1 MSSFSNFNAKSF
13 EIIVNFS
20 LIVKLLFWFVFV
32 EISSQVEI
40 GDLSFFEKIFKIIK
54 IGFYSLFYSCYIP
67 FEFIKLELL
76 YKLLC
81 ENCFGEVALVEKFEH
96 LLPFSKSVEIYI
108 SFFGYNVDYIIKNN
122 KSCIF
127 INLED
132 ILFRNKYFGFSEEV
146 VFLVEMRE
154 IEDSFW
160 QYLQT
165 SMDK

>member
-1 MSSFSNFNAKSF
+1 M
-13 EIIVNFS
+13 
-20 LIVKLLFWFVFV
+20 KLLFRLVFM

-40 GDLSFFEKIFKIIK
+40 GDLSFFKRIFKIIQVW
-54 IGFYSLFYSCYIP
+54 FYSLFDSCDIT
-67 FEFIKLELL
+67 FKFIKLELL

-81 ENCFGEVALVEKFEH
+81 KNCFGKIALVEKFEH

-127 INLED
+127 IDLDD
-132 ILFRNKYFGFSEEV
+132 ILFRNKYFCFSEEV

-165 SMDK
+165 SMDEQSRA